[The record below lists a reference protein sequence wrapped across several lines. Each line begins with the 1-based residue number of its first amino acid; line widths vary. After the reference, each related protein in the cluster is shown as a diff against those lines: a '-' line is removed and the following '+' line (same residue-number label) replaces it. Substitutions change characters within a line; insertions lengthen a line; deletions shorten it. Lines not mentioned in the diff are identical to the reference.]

1 MSIKSK
7 IQPDDIKKIFGNS
20 ENKKKFLSMKGLE
33 FKKTF
38 SKIKLD
44 KLIIDNWDYEI
55 DKTIIRKMYFDKNKY
70 LEFNKYEE
78 IKNNLLK
85 YWEEDF
91 GDDISWPFSQG
102 KFDDY
107 IQRVHS
113 SIDVCDFDD
122 KYKMKVIEEQIS
134 RDAIKFRR
142 LKQLNLIVND
152 YIEKMIIESN
162 EEIIPTFTNK
172 KGTDFYIDGESYD
185 QKISKSPTK
194 EFKRDFESEPG
205 GYKAH
210 AKRNPNLVAKYLY
223 ELQDEDRF
231 GSNNRLFVVFLDN
244 DKISF
249 ELAEL
254 KIYLHQF
261 ENLKP
266 FEISFKY
273 KHKSLGEKEHKANAY
288 VILI

>member
-1 MSIKSK
+1 MSIKNK
-7 IQPDDIKKIFGNS
+7 INQDNIKKILGNS
-20 ENKKKFLSMKGLE
+20 KNRRKFLSLKE
-33 FKKTF
+33 INFKK
-38 SKIKLD
+38 SANKDELD
-44 KLIIDNWDYEI
+44 KLIIDNWNYEI
-55 DKTIIRKMYFDKNKY
+55 DKTLIRKMYFDKNKY

-85 YWEEDF
+85 YWEDDF
-91 GDDISWPFSQG
+91 GDEVSWPFSQG
-102 KFDDY
+102 KFDEY

-113 SIDVCDFDD
+113 SLNVSDFDD
-122 KYKMKVIEEQIS
+122 KLKMKAIEEQIT

-162 EEIIPTFTNK
+162 DEIIPTFTNK
-172 KGTDFYIDGESYD
+172 RGTDFYIDGESYD
-185 QKISKSPTK
+185 QKISKSPTGK
-194 EFKRDFESEPG
+194 FKKDFESEPG
-205 GYKAH
+205 GYKEY
-210 AKRNPNLVAKYLY
+210 AKKNPELVAKYLY
-223 ELQDEDRF
+223 ELQDEGGF

-254 KIYLHQF
+254 KIYLSQF

-266 FEISFKY
+266 FKISFRY
-273 KHKSLGEKEHKANAY
+273 KHKSLGEKEYKTNAY